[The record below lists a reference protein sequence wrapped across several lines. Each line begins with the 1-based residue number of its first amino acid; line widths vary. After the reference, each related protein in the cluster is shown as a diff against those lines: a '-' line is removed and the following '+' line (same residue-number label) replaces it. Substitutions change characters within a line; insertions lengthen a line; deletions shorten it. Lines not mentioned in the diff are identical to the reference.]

1 MLTSGHLRVS
11 VRHLISDRPT
21 ADLPTAPGVTILRR
35 VRLTTPDFRLRDP
48 AGGKFVARAASVP
61 FAASGPRVPTKRPR
75 GIPPAVQAACVKMIW
90 EGCDRVEA
98 ARTSNLKPDTLR
110 RWLHR
115 PEVVSFLLKEGN
127 AHCQAI
133 CAGNVHT
140 LAQIRDAADGNQMA
154 RVASVK
160 TLELIRG
167 EALLRRPSEAVASPG
182 VVLNIVTYQAPQS
195 LQPTDMRLIDAGD

>member
-1 MLTSGHLRVS
+1 MV
-11 VRHLISDRPT
+11 
-21 ADLPTAPGVTILRR
+21 
-35 VRLTTPDFRLRDP
+35 
-48 AGGKFVARAASVP
+48 
-61 FAASGPRVPTKRPR
+61 
-75 GIPPAVQAACVKMIW
+75 W

-98 ARTSNLKPDTLR
+98 ARASGLKADTLR

-140 LAQIRDAADGNQMA
+140 LEQIRNDRDGNQMA
-154 RVASVK
+154 RVASIK

-167 EALLRRPSEAVASPG
+167 EALLRRPGEAVASPG
-182 VVLNIVTYQAPQS
+182 VVLNIVSYEAPRS
-195 LQPTDMRLIDAGD
+195 ERPLVNVTAAKVIEAGDAGD

>member
-1 MLTSGHLRVS
+1 MLGRLVF
-11 VRHLISDRPT
+11 DR
-21 ADLPTAPGVTILRR
+21 AWKHA
-35 VRLTTPDFRLRDP
+35 FRTNKNRP
-48 AGGKFVARAASVP
+48 MGGKFVARAASVP

-140 LAQIRDAADGNQMA
+140 LAQIREPLTA
-154 RVASVK
+154 
-160 TLELIRG
+160 IRWR
-167 EALLRRPSEAVASPG
+167 ALRRSRRSSSFAVRLYCGGLARRSP
-182 VVLNIVTYQAPQS
+182 VLG
-195 LQPTDMRLIDAGD
+195 LF